1 MTMRLIRSLSGR
13 LLLMTLLTV
22 MLLEVVIF
30 APSVARFRL
39 DHLQERLRMAQLAS
53 LAILATPE
61 GMLDPALEAELL
73 ARAGADSIVLRRD
86 GARRLALSA
95 PGQPMIDATF
105 DLRDAHAAT
114 LIADALR
121 CLFVT
126 EARHVRVIGRPDPGD
141 GDEIEITMSEAP
153 LKGAIRAYGWRILLL
168 SLAISVGTAA
178 LLYVLLQYLLV
189 RPMGRIVRNM
199 ADFRDNPEDAT
210 RVIRPSSPVTELA
223 VAELALA
230 DMQHQLREALRQ
242 KARLASLGEAVAKI
256 SHDLRNMLATAQLM
270 ADRLENSADPA
281 VARIAPKLVHSL
293 DRAVT
298 LCQSTL
304 RFGAA
309 KEAPPEPRRV
319 ALAALA
325 HEVCEGVFPDMD
337 QPSAARFENRAPQDM
352 IVTADPD
359 HLYRVLSNLMRNA
372 RQAIEASGRAG
383 LVALEARAA
392 DDTVE
397 IDIVDDGPGMP
408 TRAQENLFQAFRG
421 GASKAG
427 SGLGLAIAHELAA
440 AQGGRLELVAST
452 TAGTRFRLIL
462 PQ

>member
-1 MTMRLIRSLSGR
+1 MTLARSLSGR

-22 MLLEVVIF
+22 MVLEVVIF

-39 DHLQERLRMAQLAS
+39 DHLEDRLRMAQLAA
-53 LAILATPE
+53 LALMATPE
-61 GMLDPALEAELL
+61 GMLDAALEAELL
-73 ARAGADSIVLRRD
+73 ARAGADSIVLRGG
-86 GARRLALSA
+86 GARRLVLSA
-95 PGQPMIDATF
+95 PDQPPIDVTF
-105 DLRDAHAAT
+105 DLRGASVPG

-121 CLFVT
+121 CLFAA
-126 EARHVRVIGRPDPGD
+126 EARHVRVIGAPYPDS
-141 GDEIEITMSEAP
+141 GDEIEITMSETP
-153 LKGAIRAYGWRILLL
+153 LKAAIRAYGWRILLL

-178 LLYVLLQYLLV
+178 LLYVLMQCLLV

-199 ADFRDNPEDAT
+199 AAFRDNPEDAT
-210 RVIRPSSPVTELA
+210 SVIRPSSTVTELA

-230 DMQHQLREALRQ
+230 DMQQQMREALRQ
-242 KARLASLGEAVAKI
+242 KGRLAALGEAVAKI

-270 ADRLENSADPA
+270 ADRLESSADPA
-281 VARIAPKLVHSL
+281 VSRIAPKLVQSL
-293 DRAVT
+293 DRAVG

-337 QPSAARFENRAPQDM
+337 APSAVRFENRAASDM
-352 IVTADPD
+352 VLTADPD
-359 HLYRVLSNLMRNA
+359 HLYRILSNLMRNA
-372 RQAIEASGRAG
+372 RQAIEASGRG
-383 LVALEARAA
+383 GVVALEARAT
-392 DDTVE
+392 DEGVE
-397 IDIVDDGPGMP
+397 IDVVDDGPGLP
-408 TRAQENLFQAFRG
+408 VRAQENLFQAFRG

-427 SGLGLAIAHELAA
+427 TGLGLAIAHELAA
-440 AQGGRLELVAST
+440 AQGGRLALVSST
-452 TAGTRFRLIL
+452 TEGARFRLVI

>member
-1 MTMRLIRSLSGR
+1 MRLTRSLSGR

-22 MLLEVVIF
+22 MVLEVLIF

-39 DHLQERLRMAQLAS
+39 DHLDERLRMAQLAS

-73 ARAGADSIVLRRD
+73 ARAGAESIVLRRD

-95 PGQPMIDATF
+95 PDQPMVEATF
-105 DLRDAHAAT
+105 DLRGASVAT

-121 CLFVT
+121 CLFFT
-126 EARHVRVIGRPDPGD
+126 EARHVRVIGRPYPDG
-141 GDEIEITMSEAP
+141 GDEIEITMSEGP
-153 LKGAIRAYGWRILLL
+153 LKAAIRGYGWRILLL
-168 SLAISVGTAA
+168 SFGISVATAA
-178 LLYVLLQYLLV
+178 LLYVLLQCLLV

-199 ADFRDNPEDAT
+199 AAFRDNPEDAT
-210 RVIRPSSPVTELA
+210 RVIRPASKVTELA

-230 DMQHQLREALRQ
+230 DMQNQMREALRQ
-242 KARLASLGEAVAKI
+242 KARLAALGEAVAKI
-256 SHDLRNMLATAQLM
+256 SHDLRNMLATTQLM

-281 VARIAPKLVHSL
+281 VARIAPKLVQSL

-309 KEAPPEPRRV
+309 REAPPEPRRV

-337 QPSAARFENRAPQDM
+337 QPSAARFENRAPSDL
-352 IVTADPD
+352 VLTADPD
-359 HLYRVLSNLMRNA
+359 HLYRVLSNLVRNA
-372 RQAIEASGRAG
+372 RQAIEASGRPG
-383 LVALEARAA
+383 VVALEARITA
-392 DDTVE
+392 DAVE
-397 IDIVDDGPGMP
+397 IDVVDGGPGMP
-408 TRAQENLFQAFRG
+408 ARAQENLFQAFRG
-421 GASKAG
+421 G
-427 SGLGLAIAHELAA
+427 
-440 AQGGRLELVAST
+440 
-452 TAGTRFRLIL
+452 
-462 PQ
+462 